1 MVTDDL
7 MSETD
12 DRVIKLFT
20 KGSHHR
26 NLSVTYILKIL
37 FGKKAQRTISL
48 NSYYILLSKNPR
60 DAAQIMQF

>member
-1 MVTDDL
+1 

-26 NLSVTYILKIL
+26 NLSVTYIVKKTSLE
-37 FGKKAQRTISL
+37 KKAQRTISL